1 MLFPHFKIEID
12 VLGESI
18 KLKRRIITGLSL
30 GGVAIGALIFSFLY
44 WGFGF
49 LKMGTGGLTAQALG
63 AGDQDEVKSC
73 LARSLIIGIPLGVI
87 IILLQVPLSFLSFYL
102 VEASQE
108 VENLG
113 GLYFE
118 TRIWG
123 APATLANFALVGWFV
138 GMQNTKKYR
147 L

>member
-1 MLFPHFKIEID
+1 MFDLKDHQGVWRLAGPIMISN
-12 VLGESI
+12 VSVPLLGAVDTAVMGHLPDPSY
-18 KLKRRIITGLSL
+18 L

-63 AGDQDEVKSC
+63 AGDQDEVKAC

-108 VENLG
+108 VDSPYPIE
-113 GLYFE
+113 
-118 TRIWG
+118 
-123 APATLANFALVGWFV
+123 
-138 GMQNTKKYR
+138 
-147 L
+147 